1 MLTIKIKYVVL
12 VKGLKYDTRKIMVL
26 KGEIPLLL
34 LHTHTHTHCLGLYNR
49 DKVLKRLVLAFA

>member
-1 MLTIKIKYVVL
+1 MLTIKIKYDVL
-12 VKGLKYDTRKIMVL
+12 VKGLKYDIRKIMVL

-34 LHTHTHTHCLGLYNR
+34 LHTHTHCLGLYNI